1 MFQRSRGTFCVFLNV
16 LIFYILLFERV
27 TLRASTSHS
36 LKTLF
41 LSSLSFFSILTVDEG
56 GAKRRERGE
65 R

>member
-1 MFQRSRGTFCVFLNV
+1 VFLNV